1 MNFENEYVL
10 QQNQVIMVD
19 IDKEGEILLFCP

>member
-19 IDKEGEILLFCP
+19 IGKEGGILLLCP